1 MKKTVLF
8 LICGT
13 GLLLGFFTAKFLTP
27 SPSVLQKAAATPTQ
41 MPVSQKNVITENTRL
56 LVRYSFGGC
65 GHVAL
70 KEEKMPASWTGKEA
84 GTVSLPGTL
93 FDTFEHNNLYLAK
106 ISQEKCDRHFI
117 LTAKDNQLLVTY
129 QNDPSKVRDCYD
141 FRPQLLSETELK
153 KLQEGIYLESE
164 EELTRMLEDYCS

>member
-13 GLLLGFFTAKFLTP
+13 GLLLGFGMAKFLTP
-27 SPSVLQKAAATPTQ
+27 SPAVLQKAAATPTK
-41 MPVSQKNVITENTRL
+41 MPISQSPVITENTRL

-65 GHVAL
+65 GHFEL
-70 KEEKMPASWTGKEA
+70 KEEKMPSAWVGKKA
-84 GTVSLPGTL
+84 DSLALPGTL
-93 FDTFEHNNLYLAK
+93 FETFEQNNLYLAK

-117 LTAKDNQLLVTY
+117 LTAKDNQLVVTY
-129 QNDPSKVRDCYD
+129 QNDPSKVRDRYE
-141 FRPQLLSETELK
+141 FRPQLLSETELLRLK
-153 KLQEGIYLESE
+153 EGIYLESE

>member
-8 LICGT
+8 LVCGT
-13 GLLLGFFTAKFLTP
+13 GLLLGFVTAKILTP

-41 MPVSQKNVITENTRL
+41 VAVSQRNVITENTRL

-65 GHVAL
+65 GHFTL
-70 KEEKMPASWTGKEA
+70 QEEKMPTSWVGKEA
-84 GTVSLPGTL
+84 GTIALPGTL
-93 FDTFEHNNLYLAK
+93 FEAFEHNNLYLAK
-106 ISQEKCDRHFI
+106 ISQEKCDCHFV

-141 FRPQLLSETELK
+141 FRPELLSETELK